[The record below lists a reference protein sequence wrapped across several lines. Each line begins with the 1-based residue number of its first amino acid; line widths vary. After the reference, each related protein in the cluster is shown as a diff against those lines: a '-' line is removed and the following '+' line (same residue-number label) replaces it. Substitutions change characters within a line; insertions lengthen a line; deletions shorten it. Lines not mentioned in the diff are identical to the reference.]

1 MMGGEELFGSLY
13 EKGCVIF
20 NEGDPSDR
28 MYIIQSGAL
37 EVTQRRGKHEEVLTF
52 LEKGDLVGEI
62 ALLDGNSRTA
72 TVKAITRSRLLAL
85 TQESLLTHISR
96 DPGVCHHILKALISK
111 VLRADRRLQEKLG
124 NVGDLQIPA
133 LMAQVEPSI
142 SVSLIEELWDAEEPP
157 LHLDPGEVIFHED
170 DVGDCMYIVKQGLVE
185 IIRCNGKAE
194 QHIACLGKGSFFG
207 EIALITGE
215 RRTATSKALQPTEL
229 LPIKKEKFQHRLRDF
244 PELGLYLI
252 ISLIKRLRQREAILD
267 NPKAT
272 IETSSSQEMPQ
283 PSKQFRWSI
292 SLVSLSTC
300 GGCVAALLE
309 DANTLNDFLQLG
321 DIVYCPMLM
330 DEGHRDKIDIAIVDG
345 VVRVKKDV
353 QELLETR
360 ARARYLI
367 ALGTC
372 SVLGGIPALANQYE
386 LEDLIETSYGQTH
399 NPLSYYLSGKSG
411 IDQGTYQDRGLSL
424 LRRSGRPDDFV
435 RVDYYLSGCPPNPV
449 LLVELLKEIN
459 GQKSSLKT
467 SSIICAECAKKPK
480 KTLPE
485 SFQLFPNSPTPE
497 DTCLASAGIPCMG
510 FLTRGGCDAPCPRAG
525 LPCWGCRGP
534 SAPVFRKMEQGERF
548 DELFYRGLSRRS
560 DLQQDD
566 IFPIIKLLRRLGQIP
581 YQFDRRF
588 SRLR

>member
-1 MMGGEELFGSLY
+1 MMGREELFGSLY
-13 EKGCVIF
+13 EKGSVIF
-20 NEGDPSDR
+20 NEGDPADR

-72 TVKAITRSRLLAL
+72 TVKAITRSRLLAI
-85 TQESLLTHISR
+85 TRESLLTYISR

-111 VLRADRRLQEKLG
+111 ILRADWRLQEKSG
-124 NVGDLQIPA
+124 SVGDLQISA
-133 LMAQVEPSI
+133 LTAQVEPSI
-142 SVSLIEELWDAEEPP
+142 SVSMIEELWDTKEPP
-157 LHLDPGEVIFHED
+157 LYLDPGEVIFHED

-185 IIRCNGKAE
+185 IIRENGKAE
-194 QHIACLGKGSFFG
+194 QHIASIGKGSFLG

-215 RRTATSKALQPTEL
+215 RRTATAKARQPTEL
-229 LPIKKEKFQHRLRDF
+229 LPIKKENFQHRLRDF

-252 ISLIKRLRQREAILD
+252 ISLIKRLKQREAILD

-272 IETSSSQEMPQ
+272 IETASSQEMPQ
-283 PSKQFRWSI
+283 PSKPFRWSI

-300 GGCVAALLE
+300 GGGAATLME

-330 DEGHRDKIDIAIVDG
+330 DKGDQDKIDIAIVDG
-345 VVRVKKDV
+345 VVRVKEDV
-353 QELLETR
+353 KVLLETR

-386 LEDLIETSYGQTH
+386 LEDLLETSYGQTH
-399 NPLSYYLSGKSG
+399 NTLSYYLSGKSG
-411 IDQGTYQDRGLSL
+411 IDQGIYQNRGLSL
-424 LRRSGRPDDFV
+424 LRRSKRLDDFV

-449 LLVELLKEIN
+449 LLVELLKEIS
-459 GQKSSLKT
+459 GQKPSLKT
-467 SSIICAECAKKPK
+467 SRIICAECGKKPT
-480 KTLPE
+480 KTFPE
-485 SFQLFPNSPTPE
+485 SFQLFPDSPTSE

-510 FLTRGGCDAPCPRAG
+510 FMTRGGCDAPCPRAG

-534 SAPVFRKMEQGERF
+534 SVPVFKKMKQGERF
-548 DELFYRGLSRRS
+548 DEIFCKGLSRRS
-560 DLQQDD
+560 GLQQDE

-581 YQFDRRF
+581 YQFDRCF